1 MREPPDGYRVSF
13 CSDEDVLELDGGE
26 ERTAAWQLEET
37 PLTSV
42 V

>member
-1 MREPPDGYRVSF
+1 MREPPDGYRVLF
-13 CSDEDVLELDGGE
+13 CSDDVLELDGGE